1 MAQLKNLPDV
11 LLTDAAT
18 IYSEAIRSTSSQG
31 TVMMQASFANLTGT
45 TGATVTVE
53 GSLDGINYLKITTVA
68 GKYDFY
74 TSDTVTAV
82 DASVMQGAITSA
94 PHGFYRFK
102 VVGTG
107 TQTTTCSFSYLPK
120 LS

>member
-1 MAQLKNLPDV
+1 MSQLISLQDV
-11 LLTDAAT
+11 LLTNTAT
-18 IYSEAIRSTSSQG
+18 VYSEAVRSTSSEG
-31 TVMMQASFANLTGT
+31 TVMLQASFANLTGT
-45 TGATVTVE
+45 TGATVTLE
-53 GSLDGINYLKITTVA
+53 GSLDGTNFLKVSTVA

-82 DASVMQGAITSA
+82 DTTVMQAAITKA

>member
-1 MAQLKNLPDV
+1 MAQLINLPDV

-18 IYSEAIRSTSSQG
+18 VNSEAVRSTSSEG
-31 TVMMQASFANLTGT
+31 TVMLQASFVTLTGT
-45 TGATVTVE
+45 TAATATLE
-53 GSLDGINYLKITTVA
+53 GSLDGVNYLKVSTVA

-74 TSDTVTAV
+74 TSDSVTVINGT
-82 DASVMQGAITSA
+82 VMQVAITNA

>member
-1 MAQLKNLPDV
+1 MSLIINLPDV
-11 LLTDAAT
+11 TLTDAAT
-18 IYSEAIRSTSSQG
+18 INSDAVRSTSSKG
-31 TVMMQASFANLTGT
+31 TVMLQASFANVSGT
-45 TGATVTVE
+45 TGGTATLE
-53 GSLDGINYLKITTVA
+53 GSLDGVNYLKVSTVA

-74 TSDTVTAV
+74 TSDSVTVT
-82 DASVMQGAITSA
+82 DGTVMQVVITNA

-107 TQTTTCSFSYLPK
+107 TQSTTCSFTYLPK